1 MSQSHNITCGNC
13 GATNRATARFCG
25 QCRAPLH
32 VPEQETVPL
41 PPPSASP
48 ETMRLPDDSKTPFAE
63 RRTFCVKK
71 TKGRQGRNPATGQPI
86 TIPPGYRLGFKVS
99 KSWKTGMML
108 RQREQA
114 KDKVKVHTH
123 KEAPKAKAAARKVT
137 KPPAKAKV
145 KKK

>member
-1 MSQSHNITCGNC
+1 MAKGTSRVGKNDLVGNVAGTTELTKENTKKVVNAVLEGIFTTLQQSGKL
-13 GATNRATARFCG
+13 
-25 QCRAPLH
+25 QL
-32 VPEQETVPL
+32 
-41 PPPSASP
+41 
-48 ETMRLPDDSKTPFAE
+48 SKFG
-63 RRTFCVKK
+63 TFCVKK

-123 KEAPKAKAAARKVT
+123 KEAPKAKAAAKKVT
-137 KPPAKAKV
+137 KPPDKAKV